1 MSVQMVFTFLS
12 PEKKLRSIRRDTMKI
27 LKYINIGFVLSAIV
41 LLLLSIGV
49 NEKMMALKAENEMMK
64 IQIEQNERIIN
75 AKSLEEQIVQN
86 EKIHNMRIYAH
97 AFIWGELND

>member
-1 MSVQMVFTFLS
+1 
-12 PEKKLRSIRRDTMKI
+12 MKI
-27 LKYINIGFVLSAIV
+27 LKYVNIGFVLSATV

-49 NEKMMALKAENEMMK
+49 NEKMMALKAENEMLK

-75 AKSLEEQIVQN
+75 AKSLEEQMVQN
-86 EKIHNMRIYAH
+86 EKIHVMRNYAH